1 MSPAESGGRPRLRV
15 PRPQEL
21 DGEQRVVYD
30 DIAGGRRAAGTAAV
44 ALTDPEGRLVGPFGP
59 MLLSP
64 PVGGALQALGAAVR
78 YSSVL
83 TDRVRE
89 LAVLAVAHHWDSAFE
104 RYAHEALGRQAGLT
118 EGELNALRH
127 ARDPDLEDEAESVAL
142 LTVRA
147 LLERGDLDDDEHAR
161 ACDLLGERALFE
173 LLTLVGY
180 YGTLALQLRVYRIG
194 APTP

>member
-1 MSPAESGGRPRLRV
+1 VAALASAFPAPRSSTGSSASSTTTSR
-15 PRPQEL
+15 E
-21 DGEQRVVYD
+21 
-30 DIAGGRRAAGTAAV
+30 ARAAGTAAV
-44 ALTDPEGRLVGPFGP
+44 ALTDAEGRLVGPFGP

-104 RYAHEALGRQAGLT
+104 RYAHEALGRHAGLT
-118 EGELNALRH
+118 EGELDALRD

-194 APTP
+194 TPTP